1 MAFLVCLGVAILIKA
16 DGRVVWVHDGECD
29 LISLHKEREVDG
41 AFLFG
46 HGGRGLDGIFEK
58 VRKYVGERAFDGG
71 KALRE
76 GDLVAGADG
85 EFFRFFEIDRD
96 DGVDDRIQAVGV
108 GGGTL

>member
-1 MAFLVCLGVAILIKA
+1 MAFLVCLGVAILIKV

-46 HGGRGLDGIFEK
+46 HGSGGLDGIFEK

-85 EFFRFFEIDRD
+85 EFFKRHHYVRRTSSAPDSFLSR
-96 DGVDDRIQAVGV
+96 VPYYY
-108 GGGTL
+108 

>member
-29 LISLHKEREVDG
+29 LISFHKEREVDG

-46 HGGRGLDGIFEK
+46 HGSGGLDGIFEK

-76 GDLVAGADG
+76 GDLVAGANG
-85 EFFRFFEIDRD
+85 EFFRVFRN
-96 DGVDDRIQAVGV
+96 R
-108 GGGTL
+108 

>member
-1 MAFLVCLGVAILIKA
+1 MAFLVCLGVAILIKV
-16 DGRVVWVHDGECD
+16 DGRVVLVHDGECD
-29 LISLHKEREVDG
+29 LISFHKEREVDG

-46 HGGRGLDGIFEK
+46 HGSGGLDGIFEK

-76 GDLVAGADG
+76 GNFMAGADG